1 MPEMRRDLVILL
13 YHAKRKLTKLLSF
26 GPVMEIDKI
35 IIKFTRSDKNDF
47 RETFPDEIIP
57 KSNENTNSVGV
68 AKWDGHIPEDLK

>member
-1 MPEMRRDLVILL
+1 
-13 YHAKRKLTKLLSF
+13 
-26 GPVMEIDKI
+26 MEIDKI